1 MARILLTNDDGTA
14 APGLASFARALMEIG
29 EVSVVVPDRERSWV
43 SKAIT
48 RFEPVTA
55 IEADV
60 SGVPVIACSG
70 FPADCVQL
78 GIHVLFDR
86 PDIVVSGIN
95 IGYNHGTAYLQSS
108 GTVGAALEAG
118 IAGVPAIAFSAGSHT
133 IPWQQWKHDVLE
145 PGALEMW
152 ERLAVIAA
160 GMVAEALPVI
170 RPRDVLNVGL
180 PDDAT
185 ESTARVLTRV
195 APSGYDR
202 LFAEDRPGVYV
213 HAYGGLIHDPAAI
226 DGTDVGAAAEGL
238 ISLTPIGGAGDGTL
252 NDPLIKALARN

>member
-1 MARILLTNDDGTA
+1 VA
-14 APGLASFARALMEIG
+14 
-29 EVSVVVPDRERSWV
+29 
-43 SKAIT
+43 KAIT
-48 RFEPVTA
+48 RFEPVTV

-60 SGVPVIACSG
+60 GGVPVFACSG

-78 GIHVLFDR
+78 GIHILFER

-95 IGYNHGTAYLQSS
+95 IGYNHGAAYLQSS

-133 IPWQQWKHDVLE
+133 VAWQQWKNDVLA
-145 PGALEMW
+145 PDAVPMW
-152 ERLAVIAA
+152 ERLATVAA
-160 GMVAEALPVI
+160 AMVAEALPVV
-170 RPRDVLNVGL
+170 RPGDVLNVGL

-213 HAYGGLIHDPAAI
+213 HAYGGLIHDPTI
-226 DGTDVGAAAEGL
+226 EGTDVGAAADGV
-238 ISLTPIGGAGDGTL
+238 ISLTPIGGVGDGVL
-252 NDPLIKALARN
+252 NEPLIRALARS

>member
-14 APGLASFARALMEIG
+14 APGLAAFARALEEVG
-29 EVSVVVPDRERSWV
+29 DVSVVVPDRERSWV

-48 RFEPVTA
+48 RFEPVTV

-60 SGVPVIACSG
+60 GGVPVFACSG

-78 GIHVLFDR
+78 GIHVLFER
-86 PDIVVSGIN
+86 PDIVISGIN

-133 IPWQQWKHDVLE
+133 VAWDKWKHEVLE
-145 PGALEMW
+145 PDALPMW
-152 ERLAVIAA
+152 ERLAIVAA
-160 GMVAEALPVI
+160 TMVAEALPAI
-170 RPRDVLNVGL
+170 RPGDVLNVGL
-180 PDDAT
+180 PDDAND
-185 ESTARVLTRV
+185 STARVLTRV

-213 HAYGGLIHDPAAI
+213 HAYGGLIHDPNAI
-226 DGTDVGAAAEGL
+226 DGTDVGAAGDGV
-238 ISLTPIGGAGDGTL
+238 ISLTPISGAGDGPL
-252 NDPLIKALARN
+252 NEPLIRALARN